1 MVWGAAGVSGF
12 DSVAL
17 LLLILVPLAG
27 AGLMM
32 FMPGDRPKDS
42 WYFALFVGAVS
53 LVLSALIFARYDY
66 DAGGFQFVRVYD
78 WLPGP
83 LDIKLSLGID
93 GISAPLLILN
103 GIVLMGGV
111 AISQNITYRTREF
124 FVLLLALAAG
134 VYGVFVV
141 RDLFFLF
148 FFYELAVLPMYL
160 LIGVWG
166 SSTNFGNFLRT
177 KEYGAMKL
185 ILFLVAG
192 SILIWVGILAVY
204 AEASGQGD
212 GTFSLETL
220 ARMAENGR
228 FDSTFQTLVFPL
240 FMVGFGSLA
249 GLWPFHTWSPDGHVA
264 APTAVSML
272 HAGVLMKL
280 GAYGIIRV
288 GIFLLPDGAE
298 DWMPVLIA
306 LGTVNVLY
314 GAFSAMSQQDLKYII
329 GYSSVSHMGYVL
341 MGIATLDNIGMGGAV
356 LQMFSHGIM
365 TALMFTLVG
374 AIYDRTHIRDINV
387 LNGLFGRMGVTS
399 FFFAIA
405 GLCSLGLPGMSG
417 FIAEFMVFTG
427 AFRTYLP
434 LAILAVIGAALTA
447 VYILRLL
454 ARTFYGE
461 PDVRWAGLSDAGV
474 LEKSVAGAFVLVII
488 FVGVWPEPIMRVINV
503 SVTTIPGV

>member
-1 MVWGAAGVSGF
+1 MSNF
-12 DSVAL
+12 DQVAL
-17 LLLILVPLAG
+17 LLLVLVPLAG
-27 AGLMM
+27 AGLTM

-42 WYFALFVGAVS
+42 WYFALFVSAIS
-53 LVLSALIFARYDY
+53 LVLSVLVFVRYDHEV
-66 DAGGFQFVRVYD
+66 GGFQFTRIYD

-83 LDIKLSLGID
+83 MDISLSLGID
-93 GISAPLLILN
+93 GIAAPLIVLN

-111 AISQNITYRTREF
+111 TISQNITYRTREF
-124 FVLLLALAAG
+124 FVLLLSLAAG

-166 SSTNFGNFLRT
+166 SSTNFSDFLRT

-212 GTFSLETL
+212 GTFSLQTL
-220 ARMAENGR
+220 SQMAATGQFN
-228 FDSTFQTLVFPL
+228 STFQILVFPL

-288 GIFLLPDGAE
+288 GIFILPEGAE
-298 DWMPVLIA
+298 WWMPVLIA
-306 LGTVNVLY
+306 LGTVNVIY
-314 GAFSAMSQQDLKYII
+314 GAMSAMSQQDLKYII

-341 MGIATLDNIGMGGAV
+341 MGIATLDSIGMAGAV

-365 TALMFTLVG
+365 TALMFALVG
-374 AIYDRTHIRDINV
+374 AIYDRTHIRDIYV
-387 LNGLFGRMGVTS
+387 LNGLFGRMGVTC

-434 LAILAVIGAALTA
+434 LAILAVVGAALTA
-447 VYILRLL
+447 IYILRLL
-454 ARTFYGE
+454 ARTFFGE
-461 PDVRWAGLSDAGV
+461 PDARFLTEFGGAGLSDAGV

-488 FVGVWPEPIMRVINV
+488 FVGVWPEPILRVINV
-503 SVTTIPGV
+503 SIPTIPGV

>member
-1 MVWGAAGVSGF
+1 MSNL

-42 WYFALFVGAVS
+42 WYFALFIGAIS
-53 LVLSALIFARYDY
+53 LVLSVLIFARYDY
-66 DAGGFQFVRVYD
+66 NAGGFQFIRTYE

-83 LDIKLSLGID
+83 LDISLALGVD
-93 GISAPLLILN
+93 GIAAPLVVLN

-111 AISQNITYRTREF
+111 IISQNITYRTREF

-166 SSTNFGNFLRT
+166 SSTDFGTFLRT

-185 ILFLVAG
+185 IIFLVAG

-212 GTFSLETL
+212 GTFSLQTL
-220 ARMAENGR
+220 AQMAEDGR

-288 GIFLLPDGAE
+288 GIFLLPEGA
-298 DWMPVLIA
+298 DNWMPVLIA

-314 GAFSAMSQQDLKYII
+314 GAVSAMSQQDLKYII

-341 MGIATLDNIGMGGAV
+341 MGIATLDSIGMGGAV
-356 LQMFSHGIM
+356 LQMFSHGVM
-365 TALMFTLVG
+365 TALMFALVG

-427 AFRTYLP
+427 VFRTYLP
-434 LAILAVIGAALTA
+434 LAILAVIGAAITA

-454 ARTFYGE
+454 ARTFFGE
-461 PDVRWAGLSDAGV
+461 PDATFLEKYGGAGLSDAGV

-488 FVGVWPEPIMRVINV
+488 FVGVWPEPMMRVINV

>member
-1 MVWGAAGVSGF
+1 MSNF

-32 FMPGDRPKDS
+32 FMPGDRPRDS
-42 WYFALFVGAVS
+42 WHFALFIGAIS
-53 LVLSALIFARYDY
+53 LVLSVLVFARYDY
-66 DAGGFQFVRVYD
+66 NAGGFQFVRTYD

-83 LDIKLSLGID
+83 LDISLALGVD
-93 GISAPLLILN
+93 GIAAPLVVLN

-111 AISQNITYRTREF
+111 IISQNITYRTREF

-134 VYGVFVV
+134 VYGVFAV

-166 SSTNFGNFLRT
+166 SSTDFGTFLRT

-185 ILFLVAG
+185 IVFLVAG

-212 GTFSLETL
+212 GTFSLQTL
-220 ARMAENGR
+220 ARMAENGQ

-288 GIFLLPDGAE
+288 GIFLLPEGA
-298 DWMPVLIA
+298 DNWMPVLIA

-314 GAFSAMSQQDLKYII
+314 GAMSAMSQQDLKYVI

-341 MGIATLDNIGMGGAV
+341 MGIATLDSIGMAGAV
-356 LQMFSHGIM
+356 LQMFSHGVM
-365 TALMFTLVG
+365 TALMFALVG

-434 LAILAVIGAALTA
+434 LAVLAVIGAAITA

-454 ARTFYGE
+454 ARTFFGE
-461 PDVRWAGLSDAGV
+461 PDARFLSEYGGAGLSDAGV
-474 LEKSVAGAFVLVII
+474 LEKSVAGAFVLIII
-488 FVGVWPEPIMRVINV
+488 FVGVWPEPMMRVINV
-503 SVTTIPGV
+503 SVATIPGV

>member
-1 MVWGAAGVSGF
+1 MGNF
-12 DSVAL
+12 DQVAL

-27 AGLMM
+27 AGLTM

-42 WYFALFVGAVS
+42 WYFALFVGAIS
-53 LVLSALIFARYDY
+53 LVLSVLVFARYDY
-66 DAGGFQFVRVYD
+66 DAGGFQFNRVYD

-83 LDIKLSLGID
+83 MDINLSLGID
-93 GISAPLLILN
+93 GISAPLIVLN

-111 AISQNITYRTREF
+111 MISRNITYRTREF

-134 VYGVFVV
+134 VYGVFAV

-166 SSTNFGNFLRT
+166 SSTDFGTFLRT

-204 AEASGQGD
+204 AEAASFGE
-212 GTFSLETL
+212 GTFSLQKLGEFAAT
-220 ARMAENGR
+220 GR
-228 FDSTFQTLVFPL
+228 FDTTFQMLVFPL
-240 FMVGFGSLA
+240 FMIGFGSLA

-288 GIFLLPDGAE
+288 GIYLLPEAADSW
-298 DWMPVLIA
+298 WMTVLIA
-306 LGTVNVLY
+306 MGTVNVIY
-314 GAFSAMSQQDLKYII
+314 GAMSAMSQQDLKYII

-341 MGIATLDNIGMGGAV
+341 MGIATLDTIGMGGAV

-374 AIYDRTHIRDINV
+374 AIYDRTHVRDINV
-387 LNGLFGRMGVTS
+387 LNGLFGRMGVTC

-417 FIAEFMVFTG
+417 FVAEFMVFTG
-427 AFRTYLP
+427 AFRTHLW
-434 LAILAVIGAALTA
+434 AAVLAVIGAAITA

-454 ARTFYGE
+454 ARTFFGE
-461 PDVRWAGLSDAGV
+461 PDVRWSGLSEASV
-474 LEKSVAGAFVLVII
+474 LEKSVAGSFVVILILVGI
-488 FVGVWPEPIMRVINV
+488 WPEVMMRVINV
-503 SVTTIPGV
+503 SVPTIPGV

>member
-1 MVWGAAGVSGF
+1 MANF
-12 DSVAL
+12 DQVAL

-27 AGLMM
+27 AGLTM

-42 WYFALFVGAVS
+42 WYFALFVGAISLALS
-53 LVLSALIFARYDY
+53 LVIFARYDY
-66 DAGGFQFVRVYD
+66 DGGGFQFTRVYE

-83 LDIKLSLGID
+83 MDISLSLGID
-93 GISAPLLILN
+93 GISAPLIVLN

-111 AISQNITYRTREF
+111 MISHNITYRTREF

-134 VYGVFVV
+134 VYGVFIV

-166 SSTNFGNFLRT
+166 SSSRFTDFLRT

-204 AEASGQGD
+204 VEASGQGD
-212 GTFSLETL
+212 GTFSLQRL
-220 ARMAENGR
+220 SDMAASGQFSSN
-228 FDSTFQTLVFPL
+228 FQKLVFPL
-240 FMVGFGSLA
+240 FMIGFGSLA

-288 GIFLLPDGAE
+288 GIFLLPEGAE
-298 DWMPVLIA
+298 WWMPVLIA

-314 GAFSAMSQQDLKYII
+314 GAMSAMSQQDLKYII

-341 MGIATLDNIGMGGAV
+341 MGIATLDRIGMGGAV

-374 AIYDRTHIRDINV
+374 AIYDRTHTRDITV
-387 LNGLFGRMGVTS
+387 LNGLFGKMGVTC

-427 AFRTYLP
+427 AFRTHLW
-434 LAILAVIGAALTA
+434 AAVLAVIGAALTA

-454 ARTFYGE
+454 ARTFFGE
-461 PDVRWAGLSDAGV
+461 PDVRWSGLSDAGV

-488 FVGVWPEPIMRVINV
+488 FVGIWPEPVLRVINV
-503 SVTTIPGV
+503 SVPTIPGV

>member
-1 MVWGAAGVSGF
+1 MSNF
-12 DSVAL
+12 DQVAL

-27 AGLMM
+27 AGLTM
-32 FMPGDRPKDS
+32 FMPGDRPRDS
-42 WYFALFVGAVS
+42 WYFALFVGAIS
-53 LVLSALIFARYDY
+53 LVLSVVTFARYDY
-66 DAGGFQFVRVYD
+66 QAGGFQFARVYE

-83 LDIKLSLGID
+83 LDINLSLGID
-93 GISAPLLILN
+93 GISAPLLLLN

-111 AISQNITYRTREF
+111 IISQNITYRTREF

-134 VYGVFVV
+134 VSGVFVV

-166 SSTNFGNFLRT
+166 SSTNFATFLRT

-192 SILIWVGILAVY
+192 SVLIWIGILAIYV
-204 AEASGQGD
+204 EASGQGD
-212 GTFSLETL
+212 GTFSLERLTDMA
-220 ARMAENGR
+220 ARGQ
-228 FDSTFQTLVFPL
+228 FDTTFQMLVFPL

-288 GIFLLPDGAE
+288 GIFLLPEAADSW
-298 DWMPVLIA
+298 WMTVLIS

-314 GAFSAMSQQDLKYII
+314 GAMSAMSQTDLKYII

-341 MGIATLDNIGMGGAV
+341 MGIATLDRIGMGGAV

-374 AIYDRTHIRDINV
+374 AIYDRTHTRDIYV
-387 LNGLFGRMGVTS
+387 LNGLFGRMGVTC

-417 FIAEFMVFTG
+417 FIAEFMVFSG

-434 LAILAVIGAALTA
+434 LAVLAVVGAAITA

-454 ARTFYGE
+454 ARTFFGE
-461 PDVRWAGLSDAGV
+461 PDARFLEEYGGAGLSDAGV
-474 LEKSVAGAFVLVII
+474 LEKSVAGAFVLILI
-488 FVGVWPEPIMRVINV
+488 FVGVWPDLLMRVINV
-503 SVTTIPGV
+503 SVSTIPGI

>member
-1 MVWGAAGVSGF
+1 MSNF

-32 FMPGDRPKDS
+32 FMPGARPRDS
-42 WYFALFVGAVS
+42 WHFALFVAAVS
-53 LVLSALIFARYDY
+53 LILSVLIFARYDY
-66 DAGGFQFVRVYD
+66 HAGGFQFTRAYD

-83 LDIKLSLGID
+83 LDIRLDLGID

-111 AISQNITYRTREF
+111 MISRNITYRAREF

-134 VYGVFVV
+134 VYGVFAV

-166 SSTNFGNFLRT
+166 SSSNFGAFLRT

-204 AEASGQGD
+204 AQASGQGD

-220 ARMAENGR
+220 AQMAQNGR

-240 FMVGFGSLA
+240 FMIGFGSLA

-288 GIFLLPDGAE
+288 GIFLLPEGAE
-298 DWMPVLIA
+298 NWMPVLIA

-314 GAFSAMSQQDLKYII
+314 GAFSAMAQQDLKYII

-341 MGIATLDNIGMGGAV
+341 MGIATLDHIGMGGAV

-399 FFFAIA
+399 FCFAIA

-461 PDVRWAGLSDAGV
+461 PDVRWATLSDAGV

-488 FVGVWPEPIMRVINV
+488 LVGVWPEPIMRVINV
-503 SVTTIPGV
+503 SVPTIPGV

>member
-1 MVWGAAGVSGF
+1 MSNF

-42 WYFALFVGAVS
+42 WHFALFIGAIS
-53 LVLSALIFARYDY
+53 LVLSVLVFARYDY
-66 DAGGFQFVRVYD
+66 NAGGFQFVRTYD

-83 LDIKLSLGID
+83 LDISLALGVD
-93 GISAPLLILN
+93 GIAAPLVVLN

-111 AISQNITYRTREF
+111 IISQNITYRTREF

-134 VYGVFVV
+134 VYGVFAV

-166 SSTNFGNFLRT
+166 SSTDFGTFLRT

-185 ILFLVAG
+185 IVFLVAG

-212 GTFSLETL
+212 GTFSLQTL
-220 ARMAENGR
+220 AQMAENGR

-288 GIFLLPDGAE
+288 GIFLLPEGA
-298 DWMPVLIA
+298 DNWMPVLIA

-314 GAFSAMSQQDLKYII
+314 GAMSAMSQQDLKYVI

-341 MGIATLDNIGMGGAV
+341 MGIATLDSIGMAGAV
-356 LQMFSHGIM
+356 LQMFSHGVM
-365 TALMFTLVG
+365 TALMFALVG

-434 LAILAVIGAALTA
+434 LAVLAVIGAAITA

-454 ARTFYGE
+454 ARTFFGE
-461 PDVRWAGLSDAGV
+461 PDARFLSEYGGAGLSDAGV
-474 LEKSVAGAFVLVII
+474 LEKSVAGAFVLIII
-488 FVGVWPEPIMRVINV
+488 FVGVWPEPMMRVINV
-503 SVTTIPGV
+503 SVATIPGV

>member
-1 MVWGAAGVSGF
+1 MANF

-42 WYFALFVGAVS
+42 WYFALFIGAIS
-53 LVLSALIFARYDY
+53 LVLSVLIFARYDY
-66 DAGGFQFVRVYD
+66 DFGGFQFNRTYD

-83 LDIKLSLGID
+83 MDINLSLGVD
-93 GISAPLLILN
+93 GISTPLLVLN

-111 AISQNITYRTREF
+111 MISQNITYRTREF
-124 FVLLLALAAG
+124 FVLLLSLAAG

-166 SSTNFGNFLRT
+166 SSTNFSNFLRT

-204 AEASGQGD
+204 AEASGLGE
-212 GTFSLETL
+212 GTFSLQRLTDL
-220 ARMAENGR
+220 AAGGQ

-240 FMVGFGSLA
+240 FMIGFGSLA

-288 GIFLLPDGAE
+288 GIFLLPEGA
-298 DWMPVLIA
+298 DAWMPVLIA

-314 GAFSAMSQQDLKYII
+314 GAMSAMSQQDLKYII
-329 GYSSVSHMGYVL
+329 G
-341 MGIATLDNIGMGGAV
+341 
-356 LQMFSHGIM
+356 
-365 TALMFTLVG
+365 
-374 AIYDRTHIRDINV
+374 
-387 LNGLFGRMGVTS
+387 LFQRQPH
-399 FFFAIA
+399 
-405 GLCSLGLPGMSG
+405 GLCDDGDSHAGHDRHG
-417 FIAEFMVFTG
+417 
-427 AFRTYLP
+427 RR
-434 LAILAVIGAALTA
+434 GAADVLPRHNDG
-447 VYILRLL
+447 L
-454 ARTFYGE
+454 
-461 PDVRWAGLSDAGV
+461 DVRAGGRHLRQDAR
-474 LEKSVAGAFVLVII
+474 ARHQRA
-488 FVGVWPEPIMRVINV
+488 
-503 SVTTIPGV
+503 